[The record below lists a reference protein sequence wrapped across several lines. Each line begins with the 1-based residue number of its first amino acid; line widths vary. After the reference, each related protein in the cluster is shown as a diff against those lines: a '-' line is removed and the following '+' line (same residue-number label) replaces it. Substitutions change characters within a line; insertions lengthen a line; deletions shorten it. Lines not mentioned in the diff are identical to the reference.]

1 MNGSMT
7 AKDLLLDQ
15 TASSHRWIE
24 KMIDHV
30 PAEKW
35 GLIPA
40 GLNTSLKWQVGHLV
54 LSQHYHGVVVIA
66 GPQPDL
72 LEKLPVKAYSPYFVF
87 GDKIGEVDERFTVE
101 ELRASLRLVQ
111 EKGLWA
117 IGQLADGDLAGPLFP
132 RPVPHPVATNKQE
145 ALSWNVKHNM
155 WHCGQIGMVAR
166 AVGHPFDFKLK
177 ELTRKP

>member
-1 MNGSMT
+1 MT

-24 KMIDHV
+24 KLIDHV

-54 LSQHYHGVVVIA
+54 LSQHYHAVVVIA

-72 LEKLPVKAYSPYFVF
+72 LEKVPVKAYSPYFVF
-87 GDKIGEVDERFTVE
+87 GDKLGEVDERFTVE
-101 ELRASLRLVQ
+101 ALRASLRLVQ

-117 IGQLADGDLAGPLFP
+117 IGQLADGDLAGPLP
-132 RPVPHPVATNKQE
+132 GRCRTRWRPTSRRPSPGT
-145 ALSWNVKHNM
+145 SSTT
-155 WHCGQIGMVAR
+155 CGTAAR
-166 AVGHPFDFKLK
+166 SAWWPAPWAI
-177 ELTRKP
+177 RSISN